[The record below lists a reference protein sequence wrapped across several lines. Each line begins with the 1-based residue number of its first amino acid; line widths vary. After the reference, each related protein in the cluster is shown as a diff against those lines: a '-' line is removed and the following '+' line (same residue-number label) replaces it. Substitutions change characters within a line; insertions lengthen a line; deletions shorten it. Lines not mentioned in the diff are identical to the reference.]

1 MFKSE
6 QFMID
11 QQQENNSNNNEQT
24 VTSAKMATTSRNII
38 DNSDSTELLN
48 KCDRCQMRHASD
60 SGEHQETCVK
70 FNKSHGNGK
79 FAQE

>member
-1 MFKSE
+1 MNA
-6 QFMID
+6 
-11 QQQENNSNNNEQT
+11 QQKENNSIEQT
-24 VTSAKMATTSRNII
+24 VTSSKMASTSRKIT

-70 FNKSHGNGK
+70 FNKSRANGK
-79 FAQE
+79 SPIKLINKI